1 MKPADPDF
9 ISITTETAEDDSD
22 ADYVPVLEDD
32 DNIDEGKIEN
42 EASKQEEPETDT
54 KPVERTTTEPQKKK
68 SPIKR
73 KSNATKGVVN

>member
-32 DNIDEGKIEN
+32 DNIDEDKIGN
-42 EASKQEEPETDT
+42 EGSKLEESETDT